1 MSTVALN
8 DTAFRTFEIPR
19 LESFRPR
26 VFVPREL
33 IPHALLAAESTTYG
47 WDTVNCLRLPLVN
60 EVLAQSASYPT
71 HLRADINPA
80 ENWSIDTSFGPWQV
94 ASGGSGA
101 ILIMELP
108 LTSATLAAGAN
119 SLAFTGGAAR
129 IALKLRFVPQPT
141 PVAHG
146 GVSGDGE
153 PDIDDLVADAK
164 GRTSDDPAVVVHGID
179 YGNATPSEEQKA
191 LFVASLAQLLNAN
204 LGAFTHVFAAVNLN
218 QKADEE
224 NFAWLKPT
232 YTSYAY
238 FQGLDDA
245 SSYFAVLN
253 QTNGHSPDGLTNQ
266 VSASAIP
273 DGMNSSILI
282 SAELFVQ
289 QMVFPGITRAFP
301 NADAESFSISRNGK
315 VIEADKRVRLAP
327 VRVGAIDYTPYMNYF
342 RLQVVG
348 DEIQMQSKVSIDISP
363 GIVAYVDASYFYA
376 IGLVQKPDG
385 TMTLD
390 FEEASPPLVTSWYDV
405 AFWVTMTQLVASIIG
420 AVIGAVVGEAIER
433 VAVKIVVIA
442 IITVLAGVIAAIPSI
457 IADVISKG
465 AAESLPPIGPLIDE
479 ATAPVDWP
487 KSSGFALK
495 TAELNGAFQ
504 LGGILSLA
512 ASR

>member
-1 MSTVALN
+1 MSAAVLN
-8 DTAFRTFEIPR
+8 ETAFRTLEIPR
-19 LESFRPR
+19 LGSFRPR

-60 EVLAQSASYPT
+60 EVLAKSSYPT
-71 HLRADINPA
+71 HLRADLNPA
-80 ENWSIDTSFGPWQV
+80 ENWTIDTNYGPWQI

-101 ILIMELP
+101 ILMMELP
-108 LTSATLAAGAN
+108 LTSATLTIGSN
-119 SLAFTGGAAR
+119 RLAFTDGWVR
-129 IALKLRFVPQPT
+129 IALKLRFVPQPPPALLDAAST
-141 PVAHG
+141 E
-146 GVSGDGE
+146 GE
-153 PDIDDLVADAK
+153 PDIDNLVADAK
-164 GRTSDDPAVVVHGID
+164 GRSADDPAVVIHDVD
-179 YGNATPSEEQKA
+179 YGSATPTDEQKA
-191 LFVASLAQLLNAN
+191 LFEASIAQLLNAN
-204 LGAFTHVFAAVNLN
+204 LNAFTHVFAAVNLN

-224 NFAWLKPT
+224 HFAWLKPS

-253 QTNGHSPDGLTNQ
+253 QTGGHSPDGLTNQ
-266 VSASAIP
+266 ISASAIP

-282 SAELFVQ
+282 STELFVQ

-301 NADAESFSISRNGK
+301 NADAETFSVSKNGK
-315 VIEADKRVRLAP
+315 VIEANKKVRLAP
-327 VRVGAIDYTPYMNYF
+327 VRVGAIDYTPYMTYF

-376 IGLVQKPDG
+376 IGLVEKPDG

-390 FEEASPPLVTSWYDV
+390 FEESSPSLVTSWYDV
-405 AFWVTMTQLVASIIG
+405 AFWVTMTQLVVSIIG
-420 AVIGAVVGEAIER
+420 AVIGAVAGEAIKQ
-433 VAVKIVVIA
+433 VAVKIVVIS

-465 AAESLPPIGPLIDE
+465 AADSLPPIGPMVDE
-479 ATAPVDWP
+479 ATDPVDWP

-504 LGGILSLA
+504 LGGILSLE
-512 ASR
+512 STR